1 MRVSTLLLT
10 LLLFIT
16 ANGQNDT
23 TEVQEGL
30 GKGSLEL
37 GIKSGKGLYAEVNG
51 PVDSTGTSGTDTIKI
66 TTKNKLI
73 RIITEDR
80 KFDPGTVDVDAK
92 LRQARRERRNVFTY
106 WSGVELGLNN
116 WMTPGGSFELP
127 EQDEWMELE
136 TGRSRFFAINFMEQ
150 KIEFGSHH
158 AGVVTGLG
166 LEYTSY
172 HLANNVLLVAD
183 RDSTYALS
191 DGIPEY
197 SKNKIR
203 QTGLRVPVMFE
214 FNTKKAPLP
223 TEEFTRS
230 GKSMSY
236 DRKGNFHMAVGVVGS
251 WYFDTMYKQ
260 KYRANGEDVK
270 DRTKSSLNLLP
281 YRVAGRVQLGYGT
294 LNLFAEYA
302 LTDLFENNKGPELM
316 PVNVGITLIGF
327 N

>member
-1 MRVSTLLLT
+1 MRALT
-10 LLLFIT
+10 LLITLFIFVSIQ
-16 ANGQNDT
+16 GQTDT

-37 GIKSGKGLYAEVNG
+37 GIKSGKGVYAEVNG
-51 PVDSTGTSGTDTIKI
+51 PTDSTGTSEPDTIKI

-73 RIITEDR
+73 RIIMENRD
-80 KFDPGTVDVDAK
+80 FDSSRVDVEAK
-92 LRQARRERRNVFTY
+92 LRDARRERRNVFTY

-116 WMTPGGSFELP
+116 WMTPAGSFKLP
-127 EQDEWMELE
+127 KEDEWMELE

-158 AGVVTGLG
+158 AGLITGLG

-183 RDSTYALS
+183 GDSTYGVS
-191 DGIPEY
+191 EGIPEY

-203 QTGLRVPVMFE
+203 QTGLRVPLMFE
-214 FNTKKAPLP
+214 FNTKNAPLP
-223 TEEFTRS
+223 TEEMIRS

-236 DRKGNFHMAVGVVGS
+236 NRKGNFHMAVGVVGS

-281 YRVAGRVQLGYGT
+281 YRVAGRVQLGYGG
-294 LNLFAEYA
+294 LNLFAEYS
-302 LTDLFENNKGPELM
+302 LTELFENNKGPELV